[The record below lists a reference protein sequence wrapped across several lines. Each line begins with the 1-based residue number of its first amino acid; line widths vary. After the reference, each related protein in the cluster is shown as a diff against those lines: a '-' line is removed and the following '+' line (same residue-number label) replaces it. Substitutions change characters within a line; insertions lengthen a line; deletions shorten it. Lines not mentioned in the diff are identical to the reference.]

1 MAAKRGSSPS
11 CCRAQAGSCLAGCG
25 QWAGAWAVM
34 PPCSSRSSLGRIPE
48 TTDLGTC
55 PQQALEPQPRSSDHP
70 HPRPCCKRVSYPG
83 HRGEG
88 LGGDDTRALL
98 GGADSHRL
106 GGPHPPPQE
115 CIGVV
120 SSREPDPRR
129 RGWDTAV
136 SHREGVRGGQSI
148 TPPILV
154 PQPSACPSKQGT
166 LCFVD
171 LAGSERVKETGSTG
185 ELSVE
190 ANNINR
196 SLLALGKSGDPPMG
210 AQAAGPHQNPVA
222 PSVAHPPAGHCIS
235 LLAKPR
241 GKRMHIPYRDSKLT
255 RLLARSL
262 GGSGIT
268 LMVCAWRRLGR
279 GARSCKGAR
288 VLPRGGEWVTPW
300 LAAHPRLFLV
310 GRSPASPH
318 PRAASRRR

>member
-1 MAAKRGSSPS
+1 M
-11 CCRAQAGSCLAGCG
+11 
-25 QWAGAWAVM
+25 
-34 PPCSSRSSLGRIPE
+34 
-48 TTDLGTC
+48 
-55 PQQALEPQPRSSDHP
+55 
-70 HPRPCCKRVSYPG
+70 
-83 HRGEG
+83 
-88 LGGDDTRALL
+88 
-98 GGADSHRL
+98 
-106 GGPHPPPQE
+106 
-115 CIGVV
+115 
-120 SSREPDPRR
+120 
-129 RGWDTAV
+129 

-288 VLPRGGEWVTPW
+288 VLPRWRGMGDP
-300 LAAHPRLFLV
+300 LA
-310 GRSPASPH
+310 GSSPAALPCRQVACISPSSRCLSETLSTLH
-318 PRAASRRR
+318 YASHARRVTTRPLANRV